1 MDLTLNT
8 TQLMIQKNIRRF
20 CQDIL
25 GPWAPILDRE
35 CRFLPENVIKQMGEI
50 GIWGIQA
57 PTKYGGAAL
66 DTISYSIIIEEI
78 SRVCGSTGL
87 STTVHNSVC
96 LAPLIKFGSEY
107 LREKYAYDLSQGKKI
122 GGFTVTEPNAGSDA
136 SGIQTVAE
144 KDGNDYLVTGSKT
157 FVTNGGNG
165 DVFLVGVKLDPKLGE
180 NNSKK
185 GAKKIGI
192 VVVEKSMKGFEVG
205 KIEEKL
211 GVRGN
216 MTSELYFDHIRVPK
230 ENLLGGPD
238 EGFKIAMQTL
248 DMGRIGIAAQALG
261 IGMVAY
267 ETAATYA
274 TERKQ
279 FGRPIGDFQGVSF
292 KLAEMKTNLEAARL
306 LIYKAAILKDSNLPY
321 TVESA
326 MCKYFAAN
334 KAMEACREALQI
346 FGGYGYVMDLPV
358 ERYFRDVKVCEI
370 YEGTSEIMKIV
381 IGNAILKEFGR
392 I

>member
-1 MDLTLNT
+1 
-8 TQLMIQKNIRRF
+8 MIQKNMRRF
-20 CQDIL
+20 CEDVL

-35 CRFLPENVIKQMGEI
+35 RRVLPDTVINQMGEV

-57 PTKYGGAAL
+57 PTKYGGADL
-66 DTISYSIIIEEI
+66 DTISYAITIEEI
-78 SRVCGSTGL
+78 SRICGSTGL
-87 STTVHNSVC
+87 STTVLNSVC
-96 LAPLIKFGSEY
+96 LAPLVKFGSEY
-107 LREKYAYDLSQGKKI
+107 LREKYAYDLSQGEKI

-136 SGIQTVAE
+136 SGIQTTAE
-144 KDGNDYLVTGSKT
+144 KDGNDYIVTGSKT

-165 DVFLVGVKLDPKLGE
+165 EVFLVGVKLDPK
-180 NNSKK
+180 K
-185 GAKKIGI
+185 GAKGIGI
-192 VVVEKSMKGFEVG
+192 LVIDKSMKGFEVG

-216 MTSELYFDHIRVPK
+216 MTSELYFADIRVRK

-261 IGMVAY
+261 IGMIAY

-279 FGRPIGDFQGVSF
+279 FGKPIGDFQGVSF
-292 KLAEMKTNLEAARL
+292 KLADMKTNLEAARL
-306 LIYKAAILKDSNLPY
+306 LIYKAAILKDKNLPY

-326 MCKYFAAN
+326 CASILPRTRQWKHAVRRCRYLADM
-334 KAMEACREALQI
+334 AMSWTYRWS
-346 FGGYGYVMDLPV
+346 G
-358 ERYFRDVKVCEI
+358 
-370 YEGTSEIMKIV
+370 
-381 IGNAILKEFGR
+381 ILET
-392 I
+392 